1 MKRLITYFIG
11 VIALLAILTGC
22 QDKEFYTSKD
32 RVKEGLPVQV
42 SLKFQV
48 DMSKSLTRA
57 AQEEKYEYWLDN
69 LYILMFDETGNRIE
83 ITDDNG
89 TPHSFFQAGE
99 EGGAFNPSNGGTEVQ
114 GQLSFKAVTAN
125 DARIVGIANLET
137 TSSSTAYSI
146 TKEDL
151 DGIDS
156 FSQLQEMVMSIQ
168 DAEPIERGG
177 LFMMTGYVEDES
189 GGNKIT
195 IAGEEGGVTT
205 LEDYSLKLRR
215 VDAKVEVNMS
225 AEAGNSSWQ
234 HFSFRPSQWRV
245 MRVPKQ
251 SLVIPAM
258 EANEQGNWDADGD
271 YVDTQFREFEKLVEV
286 DEENEHLYR
295 GGSFV
300 FYMPENRKAPKE
312 EILSDNY
319 ALRDEMNSEP
329 TDGAANGKPGQTH
342 ENTDFKY
349 ANDNA
354 TYLILTGHLS
364 YTNENG
370 EEINADTRYIIHLG
384 YADEPKD
391 VNDYNTRRNGCY
403 TYNIKVKGVN
413 DIEVEVNNQNETRPG
428 YEGDIVYSSN
438 QIFQLD
444 SHYDR
449 ELLKIKKT
457 DITEGMT
464 WSVKTPFS
472 SGIYTPGTEIAQ
484 ELKDYKWIKFA
495 INKLYGVEGEDVFVK
510 YPGDLNYDDP
520 DVSDGPA
527 DNASSPSFPGYP
539 GARLM
544 DIHQLINYLKSHK
557 DDTSLYNGDHIC
569 ITAFVDEN
577 LYFVNPVTGE
587 TTGRSLWK
595 SSVEKEDRQL
605 HIITEDAKYSP
616 DGNSSIV
623 HSLYTFTQKAIRTVF
638 NVDKESL
645 TTAWGLES
653 VMETE
658 RLVPGDVSQGTS
670 TRNGRENTLKWLEG
684 KKWTEVMNTSVQYG
698 LNTGYESAAYA
709 CLLRN
714 RDLNGDNIVDGRE
727 VRWYLAAIDQLTDIY
742 LGEYALD
749 ESSRLYPTNS
759 INRPGGTSVYWHY
772 TSSSANEN
780 DGNNP
785 WVLWAEEG
793 ASRGSYGGDYGSK
806 AVNGPN
812 YSYRCVRNLG
822 LALDSPEEE
831 PADLVAIQGNIID
844 LSNMNPKSLRSNFE
858 TTTLP
863 PHNEQ
868 SANNRPYT
876 RFEVYDDIS
885 PSPIVE
891 GKNGDSGYWG
901 WLGYSHDEIDLIWK
915 NLYQWNYF
923 QNSNPCPAGY
933 RVPNQREL
941 LIMTSRMTES
951 GQWPTRSVTVKW
963 YEGRPA
969 QFPKEHTE
977 TLTEEPPFYM
987 CQTSFSMDGKAPYTS
1002 ERDGF
1007 MWSTASKVFMLRNN
1021 NSETGYVRC
1030 VRDVRE

>member
-48 DMSKSLTRA
+48 DISKSLTRA

-114 GQLSFKAVTAN
+114 GHLSFKAVTAN
-125 DARIVGIANLET
+125 NARIVGIANLET

-151 DGIDS
+151 DDIDS
-156 FSQLQEMVMSIQ
+156 FSQLQEMVMSVQ

-342 ENTDFKY
+342 ENTVFKY

-354 TYLILTGHLS
+354 TYLILTGHIS

-370 EEINADTRYIIHLG
+370 EEVNADTRYIIHLG

-391 VNDYNTRRNGCY
+391 VNDYNTRRNGHY
-403 TYNIKVKGVN
+403 VYNIKVKGVH
-413 DIEVEVNNQNETRPG
+413 DIEVEVNNKNEDRPG
-428 YEGDIVYSSN
+428 HEGDIVFSSN

-444 SHYDR
+444 SHYGR
-449 ELLKIKKT
+449 ELIEIKKS
-457 DITEGMT
+457 DITDDMT

-472 SGIYTPGTEIAQ
+472 SGIYVPGTEIADD
-484 ELKDYKWIKFA
+484 LKDYKWIKFA
-495 INKLYGVEGEDVFVK
+495 INKLYGQVEGKFVK

-520 DVSDGPA
+520 DIADGLD
-527 DNASSPSFPGYP
+527 DNAPSPSFPGYP
-539 GARLM
+539 EARLM
-544 DIHQLINYLKSHK
+544 DIHQLINYLKEHK
-557 DDTSLYNGDHIC
+557 DDASLYDGDHIC

-577 LYFVNPVTGE
+577 LYFINPLTGE
-587 TTGRSLWK
+587 SDANHRSLWK

-605 HIITEDAKYSP
+605 HIITEGAKYSL

-623 HSLYTFTQKAIRTVF
+623 NSLYTFTQKAIRTVF
-638 NVDKESL
+638 NVNKETL

-653 VMETE
+653 VMETS
-658 RLVPGDVSQGTS
+658 RLVPGDVSKGTS
-670 TRNGRENTLKWLEG
+670 TRNGRENTLQWLEN
-684 KKWTEVMNTSVQYG
+684 KRWEEVINTSDHYG
-698 LNTGYESAAYA
+698 LNDGCQTAAYA

-714 RDLNGDNIVDGRE
+714 RDLNGDGVIDGRE

-749 ESSRLYPTNS
+749 ESSRLYPTNAAD
-759 INRPGGTSVYWHY
+759 RPEGKSVYWHY
-772 TSSSANEN
+772 TSSSANGS
-780 DGNNP
+780 DP

-793 ASRGSYGGDYGSK
+793 ASRGSYTGDYGSLK
-806 AVNGPN
+806 LNGDK

-822 LALDSPEEE
+822 LALEHPEEV
-831 PADLVAIQGNIID
+831 PADLVAVNGNQID
-844 LSNMNPKSLRSNFE
+844 LSNMNPKSLRSNYE

-863 PHNEQ
+863 PHNERE
-868 SANNRPYT
+868 ANNRPYT
-876 RFEVYDDIS
+876 KFEVYGDIS
-885 PSPIVE
+885 PSPNVS
-891 GKNGDSGYWG
+891 GKDGYSGYWG
-901 WLGYSHDEIDLIWK
+901 WTGNSHNQIDLIWN
-915 NLYQWNYF
+915 NLYQWEWF
-923 QNSNPCPAGY
+923 QNSTPCPKGY

-941 LIMTSRMTES
+941 LIMTSRMTNPE
-951 GQWPTRSVTVKW
+951 QWPTRSVTVKW
-963 YEGRPA
+963 YEGRWFNDPL
-969 QFPKEHTE
+969 EHTE
-977 TLTEEPPFYM
+977 VLTEEPPYYM
-987 CQTSFSMDGKAPYTS
+987 CQTSFSMDGKSPYTD

-1007 MWSTASKVFMLRNN
+1007 MWSTASKTFSLRNN

-1030 VRDVRE
+1030 VRDVR